1 MAERVLLHVGAM
13 KSGTSFIQVRMAANQ
28 EALAKQGVLFPGDG
42 WRDQVLAVTDVLG
55 HKREG
60 PVSKE
65 GRWQRLVDEANAWS
79 GTVVVSME
87 FLGPAKPQNIRKVV
101 QSFPDSHVEAVMT
114 VRDLGRSIPAMWQE
128 TVQNQKTWTWEEYV
142 AGIRR
147 GPRMGDAA
155 GRHFWRQHNTPQ
167 MASRWADEVGPDN
180 FTVVTLPHPGAGT
193 EVLWERFCSVVGI
206 DPASCAPVPP
216 TNESMGVVSALM
228 MRRLNAILVEQGMP
242 WKDYTTFV
250 KWGLAKGV
258 LADRKRS
265 EPALGFEVER
275 WLEKRAAKLVKQ
287 LRDLGV
293 RVVGDLEELSPVA
306 VPGVDP
312 ATISE
317 ADQLDA
323 ALAGLAEVLRLR
335 GRDRSKRERRGRRNR
350 T

>member
-1 MAERVLLHVGAM
+1 MAKRVLLHVGAM
-13 KSGTSFIQVRMAANQ
+13 KSGTSFIQARLLANQ
-28 EALAKQGVLFPGDG
+28 DALARQGVLFPGRT
-42 WRDQVLAVTDVLG
+42 WRDQVLAVSDVLE
-55 HKREG
+55 HRREG

-65 GRWQRLVDEANAWS
+65 GRWQRLLDEATAWT

-101 QSFPDSHVEAVMT
+101 ESFPNSHVDVVMT

-128 TVQNQKTWTWEEYV
+128 TVQNSKTWTWAEYC

-167 MASRWADEVGPDN
+167 MAARWIDAVGRDN
-180 FTVVTLPHPGAGT
+180 FTLVTLPPPGAGT
-193 EVLWERFCSVVGI
+193 EVLWERFCSVAGI
-206 DPASCAPVPP
+206 DPGSCAPVPP
-216 TNESMGVVSALM
+216 TNESMGLASALL
-228 MRRLNAILVEQGMP
+228 MRRLNVLLAEQGMP

-250 KWGLAKGV
+250 KWGLAKDS
-258 LADRKRS
+258 LAKRRKD
-265 EPALGFEVER
+265 EPALGFTVER
-275 WLEKRAAKLVKQ
+275 WVEKRANKLVKQ
-287 LRDLGV
+287 FRELGV
-293 RVVGDLEELSPVA
+293 RVVGDLADLRPVD

-312 ATISE
+312 ATVSE

-323 ALAGLAEVLRLR
+323 ALAGLAGVLRLR
-335 GRDRSKRERRGRRNR
+335 GPDREKRVKPGRRDR